1 MMIPHVKI
9 CGITRPEDALL
20 AVELGA
26 TWVGFLFW
34 PESPRWIPPSA
45 AAKILERLPPHAIGV
60 GVFVNQAREEIA
72 TVADQVGLGAV
83 QLHGDEDPTLCAGLG
98 RRVIKAVGLS
108 GQSTER
114 AADSVW
120 SEATVLLDADDRKRR
135 GGTGH
140 RVNWTV
146 AATIA
151 RRRRTILSGGLTS
164 ENVGTALCQVS
175 PYGIDVS
182 SGVEAEPGIKDPERL
197 RCFFDAVRLASN
209 KSGVAEGLHRRTWM
223 EGSHDRG

>member
-1 MMIPHVKI
+1 MIIPRVKI

-26 TWVGFLFW
+26 TWVGFIFW
-34 PESPRWIPPSA
+34 PESPRWIPPSVA
-45 AAKILERLPPHAIGV
+45 ADILEGLPPHVIGV
-60 GVFVNQAREEIA
+60 GVFVNQEPKDIA
-72 TVADQVGLGAV
+72 TVANQVGLGAV
-83 QLHGDEDPTLCAGLG
+83 QLHGDEPPALCARLG

-108 GQSTER
+108 AQSTER

-120 SEATVLLDADDRKRR
+120 SEATVLLDADDLKRR

-146 AATIA
+146 AAKIA

-164 ENVGTALCQVS
+164 ENVGSALCQVA

-209 KSGVAEGLHRRTWM
+209 NSDASKELHPRT
-223 EGSHDRG
+223 